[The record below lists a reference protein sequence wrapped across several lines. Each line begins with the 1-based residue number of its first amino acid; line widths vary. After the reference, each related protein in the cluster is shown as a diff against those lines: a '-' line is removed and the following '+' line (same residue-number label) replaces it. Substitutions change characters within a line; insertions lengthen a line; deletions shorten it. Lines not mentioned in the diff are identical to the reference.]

1 MSDTSSLETLIELA
15 EGDRDSAAKLLGQL
29 RNAHQQNHSQL
40 EMLVEYRNDYRT
52 RLEAAMQ
59 KGLTMAALQNYQRFL
74 ASLDR
79 AISHQRGQL
88 DNSQGRVQRGV
99 SNWQQQQKR
108 VNSYDVLLHRRRQE
122 AEQRKSR
129 LEQRQNDEFAS
140 RTRSAL
146 GGF

>member
-15 EGDRDSAAKLLGQL
+15 EGDRDSAARLLGQL
-29 RNAHQQNHSQL
+29 RNTHQQNRSQL
-40 EMLVEYRNDYRT
+40 EMLIEYRNDYRA
-52 RLEAAMQ
+52 RLDSAMQ
-59 KGLTMAALQNYQRFL
+59 NGLTMASLQNYQRFL

-79 AISHQRGQL
+79 AIEHQRGQL

-99 SNWQQQQKR
+99 TQWQKQQQK

-122 AEQRKSR
+122 AEQRVNR

-140 RTRSAL
+140 RARSAL
-146 GGF
+146 GGL